1 MLWGVARGRMR
12 AKLAM
17 FRGASMGGK
26 VHLGARFRMD
36 RPWCVSLGERSHVED
51 DVWFKIIED
60 EAKLR
65 IGRFTFIGRGTQFDI
80 SCATFVGDHTLI
92 APGCFITDHTHVA
105 RSGMRIDQQSSAW
118 RPVHIGSDVWLG
130 RGVTVLPGVTIAD
143 GAIIGA
149 GSVVTRDIP
158 ASAVCVGVPA
168 RIQGFRS
175 GDDRLGTR
183 PGTT

>member
-26 VHLGARFRMD
+26 VYLGARFRMD
-36 RPWCVSLGERSHVED
+36 RPWCVALGERSHVED

-175 GDDRLGTR
+175 GEDRLGTR